1 MQSLTGFVLLAVA
14 YNVLALP
21 FKNVE
26 VGDITEDS
34 STQTISSLPTPMIFA
49 KAAWDV
55 ERRQVTGP
63 APIFAKDQWEVVTSV
78 HSGAAA
84 STAAPIVLS
93 PAIFAK
99 EAWEI
104 QKRGSAASAIFA
116 KDQWEIDTNNVVD
129 ATPTSLPAARIF
141 AKDQWEIDSISNVD
155 ATPTPLPAARI
166 FAKEAWETD

>member
-26 VGDITEDS
+26 EGC
-34 STQTISSLPTPMIFA
+34 STQTISPLPTPMIFA

-55 ERRQVTGP
+55 
-63 APIFAKDQWEVVTSV
+63 DV
-78 HSGAAA
+78 HSGAAS
-84 STAAPIVLS
+84 STAAPIILS

-155 ATPTPLPAARI
+155 ATPTSLPAARI